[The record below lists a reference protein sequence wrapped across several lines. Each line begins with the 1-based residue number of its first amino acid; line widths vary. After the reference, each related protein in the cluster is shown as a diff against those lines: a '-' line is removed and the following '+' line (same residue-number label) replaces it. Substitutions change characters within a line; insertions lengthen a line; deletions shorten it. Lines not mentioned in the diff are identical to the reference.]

1 MNIELNKTHVKVKGN
16 KLVIELTEDI
26 KKKFGIA
33 CRGLWE
39 CNIGDIVIDNLGNEW
54 YVIEQ
59 DIENWETKLWRK
71 ELLDET
77 HIFDEKTNNFSKS
90 EIKEW
95 LNDENGKILKDIYKG
110 FGKRNILEDIVD
122 LTSLNGL
129 DGYGTCKCK
138 VHLGTLD
145 NYRAARKNGMFRQEN
160 KDLFWLDTPDSADE
174 YEGVLYQLFI
184 MNEGGVAMMDP
195 DCAYSVRPFI
205 SLRAATHVTTKE

>member
-1 MNIELNKTHVKVKGN
+1 MNIELNNTNVKVEGN
-16 KLVIELTEDI
+16 KLVIELTEEL

-95 LNDENGKILKDIYKG
+95 LNDENGKVLKDIYKG
-110 FGKRNILEDIVD
+110 FGKRNVLEDIVVVV
-122 LTSLNGL
+122 
-129 DGYGTCKCK
+129 K
-138 VHLGTLD
+138 
-145 NYRAARKNGMFRQEN
+145 
-160 KDLFWLDTPDSADE
+160 LFC
-174 YEGVLYQLFI
+174 
-184 MNEGGVAMMDP
+184 N
-195 DCAYSVRPFI
+195 
-205 SLRAATHVTTKE
+205 TTT